1 MRTEAGSVNAGG
13 TTSVKL
19 PKATKRGNAGR
30 LFGYDIFISFA
41 LGSPPRGTQSYAS
54 DLARRL
60 RERDFTVF
68 FSEDEAPPGEELDGS
83 LRAAL
88 HRSKTLVVIANRGT
102 LQEPRWVRTE
112 VEAFRK
118 RHPTRPV
125 VAISV
130 GGALQDVSV
139 SLHVREWLNVDDRI
153 WLDESDEAVER
164 GVATIALVDRLA
176 TAPTRFKSN
185 VSWRWV
191 VRVIIAS
198 LALLALALGVATKMA
213 TDSAER
219 ARAELRRAV
228 ALRLA
233 AEVPTLLSGALRGG
247 DERAILQL
255 VAAHRIAP
263 GPDLDGS
270 LLDVVLLRRD
280 LIKLIHTDAPVEAV
294 AFSPDG
300 RQVVSGYR
308 DFLIPGERLATG
320 NTVRLWDAAT
330 GQPLGPA
337 LRGHTSLVAA
347 VAFSPDGT
355 RIASASDDNT
365 IRLWDAKSAQPIG
378 APLKGHEG
386 SVTGIAF
393 SPDGSR
399 IVSSS
404 ADETIRFWDART
416 GQGLGTPHQAHGTG
430 AAAVSFSAD
439 GNRLVS
445 GGYHPSLRV
454 WDATTGQPIRAMEGE
469 DIRSVA
475 LSPDGTRIVAGGH
488 KVLVASGDK
497 DDYLRLWNLA
507 SGEPIGEWLQGHMQT
522 VNSVAWSSDALHI
535 ASASVDSTIRIWD
548 PSTAQSIGVLSGHFG
563 PVNAV
568 AFSLDGSRLVSGG
581 DDGTIRLWHAR
592 PGGSIGVPLQAEA
605 DSVTS
610 VAFSPD
616 GNRIVSGNSNGTL
629 RFWDGHTGQPKGAP
643 SEHHT
648 NMVTSLAFSPD
659 GKRLVSGSTDG
670 ALRLW
675 DVESAAPTGQPLE
688 GHRGP
693 VLTVAWSPDGTRIA
707 SGGHAFENRRSV
719 DHVVRIWDPKS
730 GQLIAALE
738 GHETPIRSLAFNPDG
753 RLVSG
758 SADSIRIWDL
768 ATNRLSRVLSRAG
781 GLVAVSPNG
790 TLILIASGGDL
801 RLWDAIS
808 GQPIG
813 RPLEGHDKGVTS
825 AAFSPDG
832 RHIISGSI
840 DGTLR
845 VWGTESRQS
854 IGTPLAGHQKVVTSV
869 AFSPDG
875 MRIVSGSDDG
885 TVRVWPAPKAW
896 PELLCAK
903 VMRNMTRAEWREWI
917 SPEIDYIVQCPGL
930 PIPPDP
936 IGPP

>member
-1 MRTEAGSVNAGG
+1 
-13 TTSVKL
+13 
-19 PKATKRGNAGR
+19 
-30 LFGYDIFISFA
+30 
-41 LGSPPRGTQSYAS
+41 
-54 DLARRL
+54 
-60 RERDFTVF
+60 
-68 FSEDEAPPGEELDGS
+68 
-83 LRAAL
+83 
-88 HRSKTLVVIANRGT
+88 
-102 LQEPRWVRTE
+102 
-112 VEAFRK
+112 
-118 RHPTRPV
+118 
-125 VAISV
+125 
-130 GGALQDVSV
+130 
-139 SLHVREWLNVDDRI
+139 
-153 WLDESDEAVER
+153 
-164 GVATIALVDRLA
+164 
-176 TAPTRFKSN
+176 
-185 VSWRWV
+185 
-191 VRVIIAS
+191 
-198 LALLALALGVATKMA
+198 
-213 TDSAER
+213 
-219 ARAELRRAV
+219 
-228 ALRLA
+228 
-233 AEVPTLLSGALRGG
+233 
-247 DERAILQL
+247 
-255 VAAHRIAP
+255 
-263 GPDLDGS
+263 
-270 LLDVVLLRRD
+270 
-280 LIKLIHTDAPVEAV
+280 
-294 AFSPDG
+294 
-300 RQVVSGYR
+300 
-308 DFLIPGERLATG
+308 
-320 NTVRLWDAAT
+320 
-330 GQPLGPA
+330 
-337 LRGHTSLVAA
+337 
-347 VAFSPDGT
+347 
-355 RIASASDDNT
+355 
-365 IRLWDAKSAQPIG
+365 
-378 APLKGHEG
+378 
-386 SVTGIAF
+386 
-393 SPDGSR
+393 
-399 IVSSS
+399 
-404 ADETIRFWDART
+404 
-416 GQGLGTPHQAHGTG
+416 
-430 AAAVSFSAD
+430 
-439 GNRLVS
+439 
-445 GGYHPSLRV
+445 
-454 WDATTGQPIRAMEGE
+454 
-469 DIRSVA
+469 
-475 LSPDGTRIVAGGH
+475 
-488 KVLVASGDK
+488 
-497 DDYLRLWNLA
+497 
-507 SGEPIGEWLQGHMQT
+507 
-522 VNSVAWSSDALHI
+522 
-535 ASASVDSTIRIWD
+535 
-548 PSTAQSIGVLSGHFG
+548 
-563 PVNAV
+563 
-568 AFSLDGSRLVSGG
+568 
-581 DDGTIRLWHAR
+581 
-592 PGGSIGVPLQAEA
+592 VPLQAEA